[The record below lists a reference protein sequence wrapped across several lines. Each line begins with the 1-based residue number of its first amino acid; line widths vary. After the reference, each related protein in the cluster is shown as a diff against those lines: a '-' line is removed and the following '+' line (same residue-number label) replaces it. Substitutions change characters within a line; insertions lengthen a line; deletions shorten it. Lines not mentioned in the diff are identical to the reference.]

1 MRQQLTRHYYEFG
14 PYRLETSER
23 ILLREGRLVPLT
35 PKAFETLLALVESGG
50 HILDKEDLLKK
61 IWPDTFVEE
70 VSLAKKVSILRKVL
84 GEDVDHHYIET
95 IPRRGYRFVANVR
108 EVWQEDSAIVE
119 PHAAN
124 GTGKEPETAE
134 GELNEGLEPALPS
147 SAPNRVDSMRPRAL
161 PGRWWWLAAL
171 LSVGIL
177 VGMGAWQW
185 ASRPATNASKPALN
199 AIPLTSYQ
207 GRETQVA
214 FSPDG
219 NQIAFVWNGPQG
231 DNQDVYVKLIDAETP
246 LRLTTNPAEDI
257 NPVWS
262 PDGRHIAFMRQS
274 SEGSEFYLIPA
285 LGGAERKLAK
295 IFPYQVPSDGASQYY
310 SPDGKYLAIPDKNS
324 PSEPLSVFLLSIET
338 GERRRLTSP
347 PAGVIGDYNPAF
359 SPDGKWLAFARS
371 PRWSTD
377 DLYVMPLAGGEPK
390 RLTFDNMTIN
400 GLAWTPDSRE
410 IVFDSRRGGSSRH
423 LWRAPIT
430 GGTPERVDT
439 VGADVVSPAI
449 SLLGRRLAYTQTLD
463 DINIWRIELDA
474 AGKAKSQTELIAST
488 FGDHGPD
495 YSPDGRMIA
504 FTSGRSGNNAIW
516 VCESDG
522 SKPRLLHSCGPY
534 VTGTPRWSPD
544 GRWIAF
550 DSRSCAPGAD
560 GNPDI
565 YLISADGRQP
575 TRLTTDPAEDVAPS
589 WSRDGRWIYFSSNR
603 GGSMQIWKMPAAGG
617 QSTQV
622 TEQGGFEGFE
632 SFDGKS
638 LYYTKGRAIPGLWRM
653 PTAGGK
659 EEFVTGHHQAGLWRY
674 WRVTEQG
681 IYFATATSAGAL
693 LEFYSFA
700 NKLISEVARLSRGA
714 ERYLPG
720 LSVSPDGRSLLYC
733 QMDHSGSDI
742 MMVENFR

>member
-1 MRQQLTRHYYEFG
+1 MRRLTRHYYEFG
-14 PYRLETSER
+14 PYRLETNER
-23 ILLREGRLVPLT
+23 ILLREGQHVPLT

-50 HILDKEDLLKK
+50 HILDKGDLLKK
-61 IWPDTFVEE
+61 VWPDTFVEE

-95 IPRRGYRFVANVR
+95 IPRRGYRFVADVR
-108 EVWQEDSAIVE
+108 EVWQEE
-119 PHAAN
+119 PATIGPHVGN
-124 GTGKEPETAE
+124 GMEHEQETA
-134 GELNEGLEPALPS
+134 GAGPDEGLKAPLS
-147 SAPNRVDSMRPRAL
+147 SIAPNHASSIRPRAL
-161 PGRWWWLAAL
+161 TGRWGWLVAL
-171 LSVGIL
+171 LSM
-177 VGMGAWQW
+177 GMLIGLGVWQW
-185 ASRPATNASKPALN
+185 VSESAPNASKPALN

-231 DNQDVYVKLIDAETP
+231 DNPDIYVKLIDAETP
-246 LRLTTNPAEDI
+246 LRLTTNPAEDV

-262 PDGRHIAFMRQS
+262 PDGRYIAFLRQS
-274 SEGSEFYLIPA
+274 AEGSEFYLIPA

-295 IFPYQVPSDGASQYY
+295 IFPYQVPSDGASPYY
-310 SPDGKYLAIPDKNS
+310 SPDGKYLAIPDKS
-324 PSEPLSVFLLSIET
+324 SSSEPLSVFLLSIDT
-338 GERRRLTSP
+338 GERRKLTSP

-359 SPDGKWLAFARS
+359 SPDGKWLAFTRS

-377 DLYVMPLAGGEPK
+377 DLYVAPLAGGEPR

-400 GLAWTPDSRE
+400 GLTWTPDSRE

-423 LWRAPIT
+423 LWRVAVG

-439 VGADVVSPAI
+439 VGADVLSPAL
-449 SLLGRRLAYTQTLD
+449 SPQGHRLAYTQTLD

-495 YSPDGRMIA
+495 YSPDGRKIV

-516 VCESDG
+516 VSESDG

-575 TRLTTDPAEDVAPS
+575 ARLTTDQAEDVAPS
-589 WSRDGRWIYFSSNR
+589 WSRDGRSIYFSSNR
-603 GGSMQIWKMPAAGG
+603 GGSMQIWKMPAEGG
-617 QSTQV
+617 QPVQV

-638 LYYTKGRAIPGLWRM
+638 LYYTKGRALPGLWRM

-700 NKLISEVARLSRGA
+700 TKQVSEVTRLTRGA

-720 LSVSPDGRSLLYC
+720 LAVSPDGRSLLYC
-733 QMDHSGSDI
+733 QMDRSGSDI